1 MRSCVALLLCL
12 VAFATVSIAQN
23 TQPEPVGPQSL
34 RQQYAH
40 MKSDLDVINGF
51 RMVKLYEMD
60 QLWRVVEDSL
70 KVKRAAINR
79 GELLVKTQAA
89 EIDSLKQQVARAENA
104 KQELVSNVAN
114 INAYGMTFSKE
125 GFVTFVTT
133 VIIGLLVLAAAL
145 FVISR
150 MAFKSSRESKKVSDD
165 LYKEFEDYKHV
176 AVEKNIKLSRE
187 LQSLKNRM
195 AELKIA

>member
-1 MRSCVALLLCL
+1 MRSCVVLICL
-12 VAFATVSIAQN
+12 VAVFSGSFAQTP
-23 TQPEPVGPQSL
+23 QPVPTGPQTL
-34 RQQYAH
+34 RQQYATL
-40 MKSDLDVINGF
+40 KSDLDVINGF

-70 KVKRAAINR
+70 KTKRAAINQ
-79 GELLVKTQAA
+79 GLAVA
-89 EIDSLKQQVARAENA
+89 KQQAVEIENLKAQVAKTETD
-104 KQELVSNVAN
+104 KQDLTGQVAN
-114 INAYGMTFSKE
+114 INVFGMSVSKT
-125 GFVTFVTT
+125 GFVTFATSLV
-133 VIIGLLVLAAAL
+133 VGLLVLAGIL

-150 MAFKSSRESKKVSDD
+150 MAFKASRESKKVSDEV
-165 LYKEFEDYKHV
+165 YKEFEEYKHV

>member
-12 VAFATVSIAQN
+12 VAFITVSIAQN
-23 TQPEPVGPQSL
+23 PQPEPVGPQSL

-60 QLWRVVEDSL
+60 QFWRVVEDSL

>member
-12 VAFATVSIAQN
+12 VAFITVSIAQN

-89 EIDSLKQQVARAENA
+89 EIDSLKQQVARTENA

-145 FVISR
+145 FLISR

>member
-1 MRSCVALLLCL
+1 MRLCVALLLCL
-12 VAFATVSIAQN
+12 VAFVTVSIAQN
-23 TQPEPVGPQSL
+23 PQPEPVGPQSL

-40 MKSDLDVINGF
+40 MKSDLDIINGF

-89 EIDSLKQQVARAENA
+89 EIDSLKQQVARTENA

>member
-1 MRSCVALLLCL
+1 MRSCVVLICL
-12 VAFATVSIAQN
+12 VAFFSGSFAQN
-23 TQPEPVGPQSL
+23 PQPVPTGPQTL
-34 RQQYAH
+34 RQQYATL
-40 MKSDLDVINGF
+40 KSDLDVINGF

-70 KVKRAAINR
+70 KTKRAAINQ
-79 GELLVKTQAA
+79 GLAIAQQQAA
-89 EIDSLKQQVARAENA
+89 EIETLKAQVAKTEGE
-104 KQELVSNVAN
+104 KQELVSGVAN
-114 INAYGMTFSKE
+114 INVFGISFSKS
-125 GFVTFVTT
+125 GFVTFATCLV
-133 VIIGLLVLAAAL
+133 VGLIVLAAVL

-150 MAFKSSRESKKVSDD
+150 MAFKSSRESKKLSNEV
-165 LYKEFEDYKHV
+165 YKEFEDYKHV